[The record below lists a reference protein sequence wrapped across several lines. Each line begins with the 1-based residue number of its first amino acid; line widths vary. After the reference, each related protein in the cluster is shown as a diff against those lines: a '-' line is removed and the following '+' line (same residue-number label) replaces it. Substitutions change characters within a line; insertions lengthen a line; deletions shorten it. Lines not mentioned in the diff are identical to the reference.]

1 MSYRDSEDNNIMKSF
16 FRGDIKIDDQGPRSK
31 LVEIG
36 HGIGIGHM
44 DGSYSKYIRQLS
56 AQSKEGNG
64 IIYLGKA
71 INEEKGTMS
80 IVSPTEKFDTG
91 NIPKLLIMFHNII
104 NGIMLK
110 VEWKNMDDNDND
122 NDNNNNN
129 VILEQYYQIPSP
141 HSMRYDWWDTY
152 SAYFIGPE
160 HLEEGDYKVKITSD
174 ENTRSKQ
181 IKGLSAT
188 IKFSVGKD

>member
-1 MSYRDSEDNNIMKSF
+1 MSYRDGEDNNIMKSF
-16 FRGDIKIDDQGPRSK
+16 FRGDIKMDNLGSK
-31 LVEIG
+31 SRLVEIG

-56 AQSKEGNG
+56 EQSKNGNG

-71 INEEKGTMS
+71 ISEDKGTMS

-91 NIPKLLIMFHNII
+91 NIPKLLVMFHNVL

-110 VEWKNMDDNDND
+110 VEWKNMEDD
-122 NDNNNNN
+122 
-129 VILEQYYQIPSP
+129 VILEQYYQIPAP
-141 HSMRYDWWDTY
+141 HSMKYDWWDTY
-152 SAYFIGPE
+152 STYFIGPE
-160 HLEEGDYKVKITSD
+160 DLEEGNYNVKITSN

-181 IKGLSAT
+181 LKELSTT
-188 IKFSVGKD
+188 IKFSVEDK